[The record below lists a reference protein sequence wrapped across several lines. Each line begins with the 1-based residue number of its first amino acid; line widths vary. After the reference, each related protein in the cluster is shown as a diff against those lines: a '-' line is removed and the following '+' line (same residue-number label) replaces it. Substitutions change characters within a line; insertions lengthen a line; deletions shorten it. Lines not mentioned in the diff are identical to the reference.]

1 MTGLTTAPTLA
12 SGAFDEPRLSRCCG
26 ARSAPCSLLPIAPAG
41 RRRSRQREPY
51 GIGLE
56 GFAYP
61 YPVHLLPL
69 VNDGEQL
76 RMAYMDVAPAQPN
89 GRTVVLL
96 HGRNFPSSYWAP
108 VIKTLNDAGY
118 RVVVPDQIG
127 FGKSSKPSGEL
138 HFDTLARNTIAL
150 LDHLQIAKADI
161 VAHSLGG
168 MLGVRIARAYPDRVA
183 HLVLTAPIGLEDY
196 RLYVP
201 PTPTEKILENEDK
214 LTADGYRKQLETNYS
229 LKLPPDQVTPFID
242 ARFNIKGSAEYPRW
256 LRAFV
261 NSAQMIYREPV
272 VHEIPLITQPTL
284 FIMGADDHNAP
295 GRPNAPEA
303 LRPKM
308 GQNAELAKAL
318 AAKMPNARAEVIPD
332 TGPSGVP
339 GGAGEIQ
346 RAGAG
351 IPCLAIANHN
361 IHSPFRSPL
370 LGYRQCRPAANKR
383 EKT

>member
-1 MTGLTTAPTLA
+1 MIRILPAVLCTALLAAPLTSHATDTAP
-12 SGAFDEPRLSRCCG
+12 
-26 ARSAPCSLLPIAPAG
+26 
-41 RRRSRQREPY
+41 REPY
-51 GIGLE
+51 GIALE

-69 VNDGEQL
+69 TNDGEQL
-76 RMAYMDVAPAQPN
+76 SMAYMDVPPAQPN

-108 VIKTLNDAGY
+108 VIKMLSEAGF

-127 FGKSSKPSGEL
+127 FGKSSKPRGEL
-138 HFDTLARNTIAL
+138 HFDNLARNTIAL
-150 LDHLQIAKADI
+150 LDHLKIDKAEFI
-161 VAHSLGG
+161 AHSLGG

-201 PTPTEKILENEDK
+201 PTPTEKIIQTEDK
-214 LTADGYRKQLETNYS
+214 LTADGYRKQLQTNYAI
-229 LKLPPDQVTPFID
+229 KLPAEAITPFID
-242 ARFNIKGSAEYPRW
+242 ARFNIKGSPDYPRW

-261 NSAQMIYREPV
+261 SSGQMIYREPV
-272 VHEIPLITQPTL
+272 AHEIALITEPTL

-303 LRPKM
+303 LRAKM
-308 GQNAELAKAL
+308 GENAELAKAL

-332 TGPSGVP
+332 TGHLVFLEAPEKYKELV
-339 GGAGEIQ
+339 
-346 RAGAG
+346 
-351 IPCLAIANHN
+351 LA
-361 IHSPFRSPL
+361 F
-370 LGYRQCRPAANKR
+370 LGR
-383 EKT
+383 

>member
-1 MTGLTTAPTLA
+1 MNRVFVAALSAAAAILLPSIAADASETTA
-12 SGAFDEPRLSRCCG
+12 
-26 ARSAPCSLLPIAPAG
+26 
-41 RRRSRQREPY
+41 REPY

-61 YPVHLLPL
+61 YPVNLLPL
-69 VNDGEQL
+69 VNDGEQV

-89 GRTVVLL
+89 GRIVVLL

-183 HLVLTAPIGLEDY
+183 HLLLTAPIGLEDY
-196 RLYVP
+196 RFYVP

-229 LKLPPDQVTPFID
+229 LKLPPEQVTPFIES
-242 ARFNIKGSAEYPRW
+242 RFNIKGAAEYPRW

-261 NSAQMIYREPV
+261 SSGQMIYREPV
-272 VHEIPLITQPTL
+272 VHEIPLITLPTL
-284 FIMGADDHNAP
+284 FVVGADDHNAP
-295 GRPNAPEA
+295 GKPNAPEA

-332 TGPSGVP
+332 TGH
-339 GGAGEIQ
+339 
-346 RAGAG
+346 
-351 IPCLAIANHN
+351 LAFLEA
-361 IHSPFRSPL
+361 
-370 LGYRQCRPAANKR
+370 PAKFNELMLAFLASR
-383 EKT
+383 

>member
-1 MTGLTTAPTLA
+1 MHRIFRRIFLGAICAALLA
-12 SGAFDEPRLSRCCG
+12 
-26 ARSAPCSLLPIAPAG
+26 CSFAPA
-41 RRRSRQREPY
+41 SAELAEREPY
-51 GIGLE
+51 GIDLE
-56 GFAYP
+56 GFPYP
-61 YPVHLLPL
+61 YPVNLLPL

-76 RMAYMDVAPAQPN
+76 RMAYMDVAAAKPN
-89 GRTVVLL
+89 GRTVVLM

-108 VIKTLNDAGY
+108 VIRTLSNAGY

-138 HFDTLARNTIAL
+138 HFDTLARNTITL
-150 LDHLQIAKADI
+150 LDHLGIAKADI

-168 MLGVRIARAYPDRVA
+168 MLAVRIARAYPDRVA

-214 LTADGYRKQLETNYS
+214 LTADGYRKQLQTNYA
-229 LKLPPDQVTPFID
+229 LKLPPEQVTPFID

-261 NSAQMIYREPV
+261 SSAQLIYREPV
-272 VHEIPLITQPTL
+272 VHEIPLVTQPTL
-284 FIMGADDHNAP
+284 FIMGDDDHNAP

-318 AAKMPNARAEVIPD
+318 AGKMADARAEVIPN
-332 TGPSGVP
+332 TGHLVFLEAPTKFN
-339 GGAGEIQ
+339 ELM
-346 RAGAG
+346 
-351 IPCLAIANHN
+351 LAFLA
-361 IHSPFRSPL
+361 
-370 LGYRQCRPAANKR
+370 K
-383 EKT
+383 

>member
-1 MTGLTTAPTLA
+1 MH
-12 SGAFDEPRLSRCCG
+12 RLSVAALCG
-26 ARSAPCSLLPIAPAG
+26 ALLVLPLLPAAAAE
-41 RRRSRQREPY
+41 REPY
-51 GIGLE
+51 GIALE

-61 YPVHLLPL
+61 YPVSLLPL

-108 VIKTLNDAGY
+108 VIKILGEAGY

-127 FGKSSKPSGEL
+127 FGKSSKPQGEL

-150 LDHLQIAKADI
+150 LDHLQTAKADI

-168 MLGVRIARAYPDRVA
+168 MLGVRIARAFPDRVN

-201 PTPTEKILENEDK
+201 PTPTEKIIENEDK
-214 LTADGYRKQLETNYS
+214 LTAEGYRKQLENNYS

-261 NSAQMIYREPV
+261 SSGQMIYREPV
-272 VHEIPLITQPTL
+272 VHEIPLTTQPTL

-295 GRPNAPEA
+295 GKPNAPEA
-303 LRPKM
+303 QRPKM

-318 AAKMPNARAEVIPD
+318 AAKMTNGRAEVIPN
-332 TGPSGVP
+332 TGHLVFLEAPAKYNELVLSF
-339 GGAGEIQ
+339 
-346 RAGAG
+346 
-351 IPCLAIANHN
+351 LAA
-361 IHSPFRSPL
+361 R
-370 LGYRQCRPAANKR
+370 
-383 EKT
+383 

>member
-1 MTGLTTAPTLA
+1 MNRLLVAALSALLVLPFLPA
-12 SGAFDEPRLSRCCG
+12 HAAEPG
-26 ARSAPCSLLPIAPAG
+26 P
-41 RRRSRQREPY
+41 REPY

-61 YPVHLLPL
+61 YPVSMLPL
-69 VNDGEQL
+69 VNDGEQV

-89 GRTVVLL
+89 GRVVVLL

-108 VIKTLNDAGY
+108 VIKTLNDSGY

-127 FGKSSKPSGEL
+127 FGKSSKSAADL
-138 HFDTLARNTIAL
+138 HFDTLARNTMAL

-168 MLGVRIARAYPDRVA
+168 MLGVRIARAYPDRITR
-183 HLVLTAPIGLEDY
+183 LLLIAPIGLEDY

-201 PTPTEKILENEDK
+201 PTPTEKILENEDR

-242 ARFNIKGSAEYPRW
+242 ARFNIKGSSEYPRW

-261 NSAQMIYREPV
+261 NSAQLIYREPV
-272 VHEIPLITQPTL
+272 VHEIPLITLPTL

-318 AAKMPNARAEVIPD
+318 AAKMPDARAEVIPN
-332 TGPSGVP
+332 TGHLVFLEAP
-339 GGAGEIQ
+339 AKFNELM
-346 RAGAG
+346 
-351 IPCLAIANHN
+351 LAFLA
-361 IHSPFRSPL
+361 PR
-370 LGYRQCRPAANKR
+370 
-383 EKT
+383 

>member
-1 MTGLTTAPTLA
+1 MNRLLAAALFSTLLA
-12 SGAFDEPRLSRCCG
+12 
-26 ARSAPCSLLPIAPAG
+26 LPFTYAHAAE
-41 RRRSRQREPY
+41 QREPY

-61 YPVHLLPL
+61 YPVSMLPL

-89 GRTVVLL
+89 GRVVVLL

-118 RVVVPDQIG
+118 RVLVPDQIG
-127 FGKSSKPSGEL
+127 FGKSSKPSADL

-150 LDHLQIAKADI
+150 LDHLQIAGADI
-161 VAHSLGG
+161 VAHSMGG
-168 MLGVRIARAYPDRVA
+168 MIAVRIARAYPDRVL
-183 HLVLTAPIGLEDY
+183 HLLLAAPIGLEDY

-201 PTPTEKILENEDK
+201 PTPTEKIMEHEEK
-214 LTADGYRKQLETNYS
+214 LTAEGYRKQLETNYS
-229 LKLPPDQVTPFID
+229 LKLPADQVTPFID
-242 ARFNIKGSAEYPRW
+242 ARFNIKGSAEYTRW

-261 NSAQMIYREPV
+261 ASAQLIYREPV
-272 VHEIPLITQPTL
+272 VHEIPLISQPTL

-303 LRPKM
+303 LRARM

-318 AAKMPNARAEVIPD
+318 AVKMPDGRAEVIPD
-332 TGPSGVP
+332 TGHLVFLEAP
-339 GGAGEIQ
+339 AKYNE
-346 RAGAG
+346 
-351 IPCLAIANHN
+351 L
-361 IHSPFRSPL
+361 L
-370 LGYRQCRPAANKR
+370 LGFLAK
-383 EKT
+383 

>member
-1 MTGLTTAPTLA
+1 MRRIPVVIAAALFILPCVTAHA
-12 SGAFDEPRLSRCCG
+12 AEP
-26 ARSAPCSLLPIAPAG
+26 AA
-41 RRRSRQREPY
+41 REPY

-61 YPVHLLPL
+61 YPVSMLPL
-69 VNDGEQL
+69 VNDREQV

-89 GRTVVLL
+89 GRTVLLL

-108 VIKTLNDAGY
+108 VIKTLVDAGY

-127 FGKSSKPSGEL
+127 FGKSSKPAADL
-138 HFDTLARNTIAL
+138 HFDTLARNTMTL

-183 HLVLTAPIGLEDY
+183 HLLLTAPIGLEDY

-242 ARFNIKGSAEYPRW
+242 ARFNIKGSSEYPRW

-261 NSAQMIYREPV
+261 SSAQMIYREPV

-284 FIMGADDHNAP
+284 FVMGADDHNAP

-308 GQNAELAKAL
+308 GQNAELAQAL
-318 AAKMPNARAEVIPD
+318 AAKMADARAEVIPN
-332 TGPSGVP
+332 TGH
-339 GGAGEIQ
+339 
-346 RAGAG
+346 
-351 IPCLAIANHN
+351 LAFLEAPAKFNE
-361 IHSPFRSPL
+361 L
-370 LGYRQCRPAANKR
+370 MLGFLAK
-383 EKT
+383 

>member
-1 MTGLTTAPTLA
+1 MNRAVAAAFFAALLALPFSPSHAAEPAP
-12 SGAFDEPRLSRCCG
+12 
-26 ARSAPCSLLPIAPAG
+26 
-41 RRRSRQREPY
+41 REPY
-51 GIGLE
+51 GIDLE

-61 YPVHLLPL
+61 YPVDLLPL
-69 VNDGEQL
+69 VNDGEAL

-89 GRTVVLL
+89 GRVVVLL

-108 VIKTLNDAGY
+108 VIKTLNEAGF

-127 FGKSSKPSGEL
+127 FGKSSKPLGEL

-150 LDHLQIAKADI
+150 LDYLQIPKADI

-168 MLGVRIARAYPDRVA
+168 MLAVRIARAYPDRVN

-196 RLYVP
+196 RIYVP
-201 PTPTEKILENEDK
+201 TPPTEKILENEDK

-229 LKLPPDQVTPFID
+229 LKLPPEQVTPFID
-242 ARFNIKGSAEYPRW
+242 SRFNIKGSAEYPRW

-261 NSAQMIYREPV
+261 SSGQMIYREPV
-272 VHEIPLITQPTL
+272 VHEIPLISQPTL

-303 LRPKM
+303 LRSKM

-318 AAKMPNARAEVIPD
+318 ASLMPDARAEVIPD
-332 TGPSGVP
+332 TGHLVFLEAP
-339 GGAGEIQ
+339 AKYNE
-346 RAGAG
+346 
-351 IPCLAIANHN
+351 L
-361 IHSPFRSPL
+361 L
-370 LGYRQCRPAANKR
+370 LGFLGK
-383 EKT
+383 

>member
-1 MTGLTTAPTLA
+1 MRRRFRGVVTA
-12 SGAFDEPRLSRCCG
+12 
-26 ARSAPCSLLPIAPAG
+26 SALLLLPFATQAAEPA
-41 RRRSRQREPY
+41 QREPY

-61 YPVHLLPL
+61 YPVSMLPL
-69 VNDGEQL
+69 VNDGEQV
-76 RMAYMDVAPAQPN
+76 RMAYMDVATAQPN
-89 GRTVVLL
+89 GRTAVLL

-108 VIKTLNDAGY
+108 VIRTLNDAGY

-127 FGKSSKPSGEL
+127 FGKSSKPSADR

-168 MLGVRIARAYPDRVA
+168 MFGVRIARAYPDRVQ
-183 HLVLTAPIGLEDY
+183 HLLLAAPIGLEDY

-201 PTPTEKILENEDK
+201 PTPTEKILENEDR
-214 LTADGYRKQLETNYS
+214 LTADGYRKQLETNYA
-229 LKLPPDQVTPFID
+229 LKLPPDQITPLID
-242 ARFNIKGSAEYPRW
+242 ARFNIKGSSEYPRW

-295 GRPNAPEA
+295 GKPNAPEA

-308 GQNAELAKAL
+308 GQNAELAETLAGQMPDAKAEVL
-318 AAKMPNARAEVIPD
+318 PNAGHLVFLDAPAKFNELM
-332 TGPSGVP
+332 
-339 GGAGEIQ
+339 
-346 RAGAG
+346 
-351 IPCLAIANHN
+351 LAFLA
-361 IHSPFRSPL
+361 
-370 LGYRQCRPAANKR
+370 K
-383 EKT
+383 

>member
-1 MTGLTTAPTLA
+1 MNPVLVAALFAALFVSPPTYAAEA
-12 SGAFDEPRLSRCCG
+12 SA
-26 ARSAPCSLLPIAPAG
+26 
-41 RRRSRQREPY
+41 REPY
-51 GIGLE
+51 GVGLE

-61 YPVHLLPL
+61 FPVSLLSL
-69 VNDGEQL
+69 TNDGEQL

-89 GRTVVLL
+89 GRTAVLL

-108 VIKTLNDAGY
+108 VIKTLSEAGY
-118 RVVVPDQIG
+118 RVVVPDQVG
-127 FGKSSKPSGEL
+127 FGKSSKPAGEL

-150 LDHLQIAKADI
+150 LDHLGIAKADV

-183 HLVLTAPIGLEDY
+183 HLLLAAPIGLEDY

-201 PTPTEKILENEDK
+201 PTPTEKIIEAEDK
-214 LTADGYRKQLETNYS
+214 LTADGYRKQLETNYA

-242 ARFNIKGSAEYPRW
+242 ARFNIKGSPEYPRW

-272 VHEIPLITQPTL
+272 AHEIPLLTQPTL

-308 GQNAELAKAL
+308 GQNAELARAL
-318 AAKMPNARAEVIPD
+318 AAKMPDARAEVIPD
-332 TGPSGVP
+332 TGHLVFLEAP
-339 GGAGEIQ
+339 GRFNELMLGF
-346 RAGAG
+346 
-351 IPCLAIANHN
+351 LA
-361 IHSPFRSPL
+361 
-370 LGYRQCRPAANKR
+370 K
-383 EKT
+383 

>member
-1 MTGLTTAPTLA
+1 MCVGAVAAALA
-12 SGAFDEPRLSRCCG
+12 AMPLLSAAAAEAERPF
-26 ARSAPCSLLPIAPAG
+26 A
-41 RRRSRQREPY
+41 REPY

-61 YPVHLLPL
+61 YPVSMLPL
-69 VNDGEQL
+69 VNDGEQV
-76 RMAYMDVAPAQPN
+76 RMAYMDVAPASPN

-108 VIKTLNDAGY
+108 VIKTLGEAGY

-127 FGKSSKPSGEL
+127 FGKSSKPQGDL
-138 HFDTLARNTIAL
+138 HFDALARNTVTL
-150 LDHLQIAKADI
+150 LDHLKIAKADV

-168 MLGVRIARAYPDRVA
+168 MLGVRIARAYPDRVD

-201 PTPTEKILENEDK
+201 PTPTEKIIENEDK
-214 LTADGYRKQLETNYS
+214 LTAEGYRKQLETNYA

-261 NSAQMIYREPV
+261 ASAQLIYREPV
-272 VHEIPLITQPTL
+272 VHEIPLIIQPTL

-308 GQNAELAKAL
+308 GENAELAKAL
-318 AAKMPNARAEVIPD
+318 AAKMPNARAEVIPE
-332 TGPSGVP
+332 TGHLVFLEAP
-339 GGAGEIQ
+339 AKYNE
-346 RAGAG
+346 
-351 IPCLAIANHN
+351 L
-361 IHSPFRSPL
+361 L
-370 LGYRQCRPAANKR
+370 LGFLASR
-383 EKT
+383 

>member
-1 MTGLTTAPTLA
+1 MNHLFAAALVAVLA
-12 SGAFDEPRLSRCCG
+12 STITAGFAAEP
-26 ARSAPCSLLPIAPAG
+26 
-41 RRRSRQREPY
+41 REPY
-51 GIGLE
+51 GINLE
-56 GFAYP
+56 GFP
-61 YPVHLLPL
+61 YPHPVNLLPL

-76 RMAYMDVAPAQPN
+76 RMAYMDVTPAQPN

-108 VIKTLNDAGY
+108 VISMLSAAGY

-138 HFDTLARNTIAL
+138 HFDTLARNTILL
-150 LDHLQIAKADI
+150 LDHLKIDKADI

-168 MLGVRIARAYPDRVA
+168 MLAVRIARAYPDRVA

-201 PTPTEKILENEDK
+201 PTPTETIMETEDR
-214 LTADGYRKQLETNYS
+214 LTAEGYRKQLETNYA

-242 ARFNIKGSAEYPRW
+242 ARFNIKGSADYQRW

-261 NSAQMIYREPV
+261 SSSQMIYREPV
-272 VHEIPLITQPTL
+272 AHEIPLVAVPTL
-284 FIMGADDHNAP
+284 LIMGADDHNAP

-308 GQNAELAKAL
+308 GQNAELARAL
-318 AAKMPNARAEVIPD
+318 AARMPNARAEVIAD
-332 TGPSGVP
+332 TGHLVFLEAPDKFDELV
-339 GGAGEIQ
+339 
-346 RAGAG
+346 
-351 IPCLAIANHN
+351 
-361 IHSPFRSPL
+361 
-370 LGYRQCRPAANKR
+370 LGFLGK
-383 EKT
+383 

>member
-1 MTGLTTAPTLA
+1 MTKPRTYPMQRFFCAISAALLLILPSISASAAEPAP
-12 SGAFDEPRLSRCCG
+12 
-26 ARSAPCSLLPIAPAG
+26 
-41 RRRSRQREPY
+41 REPY
-51 GIGLE
+51 GIDLE

-61 YPVHLLPL
+61 YPVNLLPL

-89 GRTVVLL
+89 GRVVVLL

-108 VIKTLNDAGY
+108 VIRTLSEAGY
-118 RVVVPDQIG
+118 RVIVPDQIG
-127 FGKSSKPSGEL
+127 FGKSSKPTGEL
-138 HFDTLARNTIAL
+138 HFDTLARNTVAL

-168 MLGVRIARAYPDRVA
+168 MLGVRIARAYPERVA
-183 HLVLTAPIGLEDY
+183 HLLLVAPIGLEDY

-201 PTPTEKILENEDK
+201 PTPTEKIVENEDR
-214 LTADGYRKQLETNYS
+214 LTAEGYRKQLETNYS
-229 LKLPPDQVTPFID
+229 LKLPPDQVTPYID

-261 NSAQMIYREPV
+261 SSGQMIYREPV
-272 VHEIPLITQPTL
+272 VHEIPLITEPTL

-308 GQNAELAKAL
+308 GQNAELARAL
-318 AAKMPNARAEVIPD
+318 AAKMPDARAEVLAN
-332 TGPSGVP
+332 
-339 GGAGEIQ
+339 AGHLVFLDAPQKFDELM
-346 RAGAG
+346 
-351 IPCLAIANHN
+351 LA
-361 IHSPFRSPL
+361 F
-370 LGYRQCRPAANKR
+370 LGSR
-383 EKT
+383 

>member
-1 MTGLTTAPTLA
+1 MNRQFVVALL
-12 SGAFDEPRLSRCCG
+12 GA
-26 ARSAPCSLLPIAPAG
+26 LLVSSVMPAAAAE
-41 RRRSRQREPY
+41 REPY

-61 YPVHLLPL
+61 YPVNMLPL
-69 VNDGEQL
+69 VNNGEQV
-76 RMAYMDVAPAQPN
+76 RMAYMDVASPQPN

-108 VIKTLNDAGY
+108 VIKTLTDAGY

-127 FGKSSKPSGEL
+127 FGKSSKPQEDL
-138 HFDTLARNTIAL
+138 HFDTLARNTVAL

-168 MLGVRIARAYPDRVA
+168 MLGVRIARAYPDRIN

-196 RLYVP
+196 RFYVP
-201 PTPTEKILENEDK
+201 PTPTEKIIETEDK

-261 NSAQMIYREPV
+261 ASAQLIYREPV

-295 GRPNAPEA
+295 GKANAPEA

-308 GQNAELAKAL
+308 GHNAELATAL
-318 AAKMPNARAEVIPD
+318 AAKMQNGRAEVIPD
-332 TGPSGVP
+332 TGHLVFLEAPAKYNELVLGF
-339 GGAGEIQ
+339 
-346 RAGAG
+346 
-351 IPCLAIANHN
+351 LA
-361 IHSPFRSPL
+361 SR
-370 LGYRQCRPAANKR
+370 
-383 EKT
+383 